1 MHQYHYAATGDMVKC
16 FIMLLMI
23 ISTVTEFVVTLTFVI
38 QVELENL
45 DPETE
50 KMKRAR
56 YTVSACC

>member
-1 MHQYHYAATGDMVKC
+1 MTY
-16 FIMLLMI
+16 L
-23 ISTVTEFVVTLTFVI
+23 I

-56 YTVSACC
+56 YTVSVVADSSYYK

>member
-1 MHQYHYAATGDMVKC
+1 
-16 FIMLLMI
+16 MI
-23 ISTVTEFVVTLTFVI
+23 ITYLV

-56 YTVSACC
+56 YTVSVVARNN